1 MVVPVV
7 VLVARKDRIIGLR
20 LALRSILFNI
30 LYALWTAGL
39 HILCLPLLFGRR
51 RWVQAAGGLWIDGTL
66 FLLKHVVGIDHR
78 INGAENLPAT
88 PAIYAVK
95 HQSAWETLFLSRYLN
110 FPSFVLKKELLSIP
124 LFGWY
129 LKKSGMIAV
138 DRKAGASAL
147 RGMARQATA
156 TLEAGRSI
164 LIFPEGTRVT
174 PGQSQPYQPGVAALY
189 TQLKVPVVPVALNS
203 GLFWGRRAFVKKPG
217 TIIVEILPPI
227 PPGLDRKAVMR
238 ELENRIETA
247 ATALTRVAETG
258 FRRNGR

>member
-1 MVVPVV
+1 MV
-7 VLVARKDRIIGLR
+7 VLVARKQGVIGLR
-20 LALRSILFNI
+20 LALRSIAFNI
-30 LYALWTAGL
+30 FYFLWTAGM
-39 HILCLPLLFGRR
+39 HVLCLPLLLGRR
-51 RWVQAAGGLWIDGTL
+51 RWVQLAGGVWIDGTL

-78 INGAENLPAT
+78 ISGAENLPAT

-110 FPSFVLKKELLSIP
+110 FPAFVLKKELLSIP

-129 LKKSGMIAV
+129 MKKSGMIAV

-147 RGMARQATA
+147 RSMARQATEA
-156 TLEAGRSI
+156 LEGGRSI
-164 LIFPEGTRVT
+164 LIFPEGTRVA

-189 TQLKVPVVPVALNS
+189 GQLKVPVVPVALNS

-217 TIIVEILPPI
+217 TIMVEILPPI

-238 ELENRIETA
+238 ELENRIETSA
-247 ATALTRVAETG
+247 MALARTADAG